1 MKSRHNYLYFFAF
14 LLAAALRFI
23 QLGAIPLNDIE
34 ATWALQALS
43 IAQGSKPLI
52 GGQPGYILLTSIPF
66 FLLESNNFLAR
77 FWPALAGSLIV
88 FAPYFIYKR
97 PLSPLS
103 PEGGENHSF
112 PPWGKARMGERTAI
126 ITAFLLAAAPGL
138 VAVSRQANGTMFAVA
153 FMVFAWIAWQKKA
166 LQWAGI
172 FAGVA
177 LLGGPAV
184 WMGLLGLGLS
194 WALAQN
200 LLTTEDVEEGEA
212 SPKVERNRR
221 DDLKV
226 AALYTGGTILL
237 VGTLFLL
244 SPNGLSAW
252 FSSLIDYL
260 RGWRTSS
267 GVPILRMLGGL
278 IAYYPFALLF
288 GIAGIWRGLVKR
300 DTTSIALSLWA
311 ATALILAIIYP
322 ARQVSDLIWAA
333 LPLWV
338 LSAKEINHHLR
349 LPTYDRNETFGVFA
363 LTITLLSFAWI
374 NLAGAGILPG
384 NTELTSDRLI
394 LLGGSV
400 ALLILS
406 LSLIAFG
413 WSFETATLGGVW
425 GSALMLGIYTLG
437 AAWGS
442 TGLRTPNGVELWD
455 SAPRISQSGL
465 LLETIKQTS
474 TWSRGDAQSLKIT
487 VNGVNSRAL
496 LWVLRNHK
504 VEEKS
509 ALDFNASPELV
520 ITSEANNLE
529 LAASY
534 RGQDFIW
541 RKSVNWPSA
550 TNWSKW
556 LVLRDLPQSSERII
570 FWARNDLFFDS
581 QNQEAEAG
589 IQDSIDLT
597 DQQE

>member
-1 MKSRHNYLYFFAF
+1 MKSRLNYLYFLAF

-23 QLGAIPLNDIE
+23 GLGAIPLTDGE
-34 ATWALQALS
+34 ATWTLQALS
-43 IAQGSKPLI
+43 VAQGSKPLI

-66 FLLESNNFLAR
+66 FLSESTNFLAR
-77 FWPALAGSLIV
+77 FWPALFGSLIV
-88 FAPYFIYKR
+88 FTPYFLYKR

-103 PEGGENHSF
+103 PKGGEE
-112 PPWGKARMGERTAI
+112 WMGGRTAI
-126 ITAFLLAAAPGL
+126 ILAFLLAAAPGL
-138 VAVSRQANGTMFAVA
+138 VAVSRHANGTMLALTCII
-153 FMVFAWIAWQKKA
+153 FAWIACQKNELK
-166 LQWAGI
+166 WSGI
-172 FAGVA
+172 FAGIA

-184 WMGLLGLGLS
+184 WMGSLGLGLA

-200 LLTTEDVEEGEA
+200 LLPAKDGEESEA
-212 SPKVERNRR
+212 SPSDERNRK

-260 RGWRTSS
+260 RGWRYSS

-278 IAYYPFALLF
+278 ITYYPFALLF
-288 GIAGIWRGLVKR
+288 GIAGIWRGLTER
-300 DTTSIALSLWA
+300 DSVSIALSLWA

-349 LPTYDRNETFGVFA
+349 LPVYDRNETIGVFA
-363 LTITLLSFAWI
+363 LTIILLSFAWV

-384 NTELTSDRLI
+384 NTEITSNRLI

-406 LSLIAFG
+406 LALIAFG
-413 WSFETATLGGVW
+413 WSLETATLGGTW
-425 GSALMLGIYTLG
+425 GTALMLGLYTLG
-437 AAWGS
+437 VAWGS
-442 TGLRTPNGVELWD
+442 TGLRTPKGVELWD
-455 SAPRISQSGL
+455 SAARVPQAGL
-465 LLETIKQTS
+465 LLETIEQIS

-487 VNGVNSRAL
+487 VNGVNSPAL
-496 LWVLRNHK
+496 LWVLRNQS

-509 ALDFNASPELV
+509 ALDFMTSPELV
-520 ITSEANNLE
+520 ITSEVGNPE
-529 LAASY
+529 LASSY
-534 RGQDFIW
+534 RGQDFVW
-541 RKSVNWPSA
+541 RKNTDWTSA
-550 TNWSKW
+550 TNWPKW
-556 LVLRDLPQSSERII
+556 LVLRELPQISERII

-581 QNQEAEAG
+581 QNQGAEAG
-589 IQDSIDLT
+589 IQDSFEDS